1 MRVAVFAPYLPAP
14 ATTGGR
20 IRIYRLARALA
31 DVAELELF
39 AVADPDELEKE
50 TARSALEPY
59 VACHVAAARFTSL
72 PALRHAAR
80 VRNAAP
86 PVLAAAF
93 RRAHASRPFDV
104 LVAEHCHAA
113 AIALEAPEVPLVV
126 DEHNVESEYVAE
138 RDRARG
144 PLGFWKRR
152 EVALLEEWERRIW
165 RGAREVVCVS
175 EADAERVRRVRSRA
189 PVLIPNGVDLT
200 SVPFRL
206 PSARDGFDVLFVGLM
221 SHPPNVAA
229 ARFLADEV
237 MPLVLRGEPRA
248 RLVLCGMNPNREVL
262 ALKSQHTDVTGFVP
276 SVAPYLAR
284 AAVYANPL
292 RFGAGTS
299 LKVLEALASG
309 LPLVST
315 AVGVRGF
322 GLHSGRDYREA
333 DSAEDFA
340 REILDAFRDR
350 RKFDAS
356 AGSGRALA
364 ARYDWEELSAR
375 FAGLVHESG
384 RDLSH

>member
-1 MRVAVFAPYLPAP
+1 VRVAVFAPYLPAP

-20 IRIYRLARALA
+20 IRIHRLAQALA

-39 AVADPDELEKE
+39 AVADPNELEKE

-59 VACHVAAARFTSL
+59 AARHVAAARFTSL
-72 PALRHAAR
+72 PALRRAAR

-86 PVLAAAF
+86 PALAAAF
-93 RRAHASRPFDV
+93 RRAHASRSFDV

-113 AIALEAPEVPLVV
+113 AIALEAPGVPLVV

-144 PLGFWKRR
+144 PLGYWKRR
-152 EVALLEEWERRIW
+152 EVALLEGWEQRIW
-165 RGAREVVCVS
+165 RTAREVVCVS
-175 EADAERVRRVRSRA
+175 QADAERVGKVRERA
-189 PVLIPNGVDLT
+189 PVLIPNGVDMS

-206 PSARDGFDVLFVGLM
+206 PSARVGFDVLFVGLM

-237 MPLVLRGEPRA
+237 MPLVLREEPRA

-262 ALKSQHTDVTGFVP
+262 ALAREGVEVTGFVD
-276 SVAPYLAR
+276 SVAPYLEG

-322 GLHSGRDYREA
+322 GLRAGPDYSEAESGQG
-333 DSAEDFA
+333 FA
-340 REILDAFRDR
+340 REILDAFRNR
-350 RKFDAS
+350 GRFDDA
-356 AGSGRALA
+356 ATRGRELA
-364 ARYDWEELSAR
+364 AAYDWSALCAR
-375 FAGLVHESG
+375 FADLVRGLAH
-384 RDLSH
+384 RA

>member
-1 MRVAVFAPYLPAP
+1 VRVAVFAPYLPAP

-31 DVAELELF
+31 EVAELELF
-39 AVADPDELEKE
+39 AVADPNELENE

-59 VACHVAAARFTSL
+59 AACHVAAARFTSL
-72 PALRHAAR
+72 PALTRPAR

-86 PVLAAAF
+86 APLAAAF
-93 RRAHASRPFDV
+93 HRAHTSRPFDV

-126 DEHNVESEYVAE
+126 DEHNVESEYIAE
-138 RDRARG
+138 RDRAG
-144 PLGFWKRR
+144 GALGYWKRR
-152 EVALLEEWERRIW
+152 EVALLERWEQRIW
-165 RGAREVVCVS
+165 RTAREVVCVS
-175 EADAERVRRVRSRA
+175 QADAKHVRKVRARA
-189 PVLIPNGVDLT
+189 PVLIPNGVDLA

-206 PSARDGFDVLFVGLM
+206 PSTRDGFEVLFVGLM

-229 ARFLADEV
+229 ARFLAEEV
-237 MPLVLRGEPRA
+237 MPLVRRDEPRA

-262 ALKSQHTDVTGFVP
+262 ALKSEHTDVTGFVP
-276 SVAPYLAR
+276 SVAPYLDR

-315 AVGVRGF
+315 SVGVRGF
-322 GLHSGRDYREA
+322 GLRAPEDYREA
-333 DSAEDFA
+333 DSASDFV
-340 REILDAFRDR
+340 REILEAFRGRDV
-350 RKFDAS
+350 FDPS
-356 AGSGRALA
+356 AARGRELAADYDWSALSAQFAALVRALA
-364 ARYDWEELSAR
+364 SR
-375 FAGLVHESG
+375 
-384 RDLSH
+384 